1 MEGSR
6 TGCPAFL
13 SKFIVIVSVVEGR
26 IFSVDGFQVQIMAS
40 DKDVRSDKQL
50 PKQYEADR
58 ALKNTATVRSW
69 KQLRFYKQFPGY
81 DANVLYADGS
91 IARGNTTLGRVRD
104 SYMDDAI

>member
-1 MEGSR
+1 M
-6 TGCPAFL
+6 T
-13 SKFIVIVSVVEGR
+13 KVSVVEGR
-26 IFSVDGFQVQIMAS
+26 IFSVEGFQVQIMAL